1 MPKGVSVDE
10 DAVMAGYNDVRD
22 DESETKFL
30 MLTYQDDNSKI
41 SVHKSGS
48 DYSEVLTELGGE
60 EGASLRAYIYLRVVT
75 GDEMSKRH
83 KFVLLTW
90 CGPSVAPLKKAKM
103 SLEKSQVK
111 SLMKNYAVEIQTS
124 ELEDM
129 ALDNVIERVR
139 KSGGANYGPG
149 K

>member
-10 DAVMAGYNDVRD
+10 EAVKAGYEDVRSD
-22 DESETKFL
+22 DSETKFV
-30 MLTYQDDNSKI
+30 MLTYQEDNTKI
-41 SVHKSGS
+41 TVHKSGS

-60 EGASLRAYIYLRVVT
+60 DGESLRAYVYLRVVT

-90 CGPSVAPLKKAKM
+90 CGPTVPALKKAKM
-103 SLEKSQVK
+103 SLEKTQVK
-111 SLMKNYAVEIQTS
+111 NLMSSYAVEIQTS

-129 ALDNVIERVR
+129 ALDNIIELVR

>member
-1 MPKGVSVDE
+1 MPKGVIVDE
-10 DAVMAGYNDVRD
+10 EAVMAGYADVRD

-30 MLTYQDDNSKI
+30 MLTYQDENTKI
-41 SVHKSGS
+41 GVSKSGA
-48 DYSEVLTELGGE
+48 DYSEVLTDLGGE
-60 EGASLRAYIYLRVVT
+60 EGESLRAYVYLRVVT

-90 CGPSVAPLKKAKM
+90 CGPSVPALKKAKM
-103 SLEKSQVK
+103 SLEKTLVK
-111 SLMKNYAVEIQTS
+111 NLMRSFAVEIQAS
-124 ELEDM
+124 ELEEM
-129 ALDNVIERVR
+129 ALDNIMDLVR